1 MSKPQACERVT
12 ERGRA
17 REYVRVGDVRDFAGF
32 KGAATAAR
40 VLCPT
45 IDSEPD
51 TDPRN
56 TTRKRWQPHTL
67 LPTRVKIPMMPKG
80 VEHFVR
86 HTFALY
92 FASGEDSND
101 AERR

>member
-17 REYVRVGDVRDFAGF
+17 RGYVRVTDVRDFAGF

-40 VLCPT
+40 SLCPT
-45 IDSEPD
+45 NNREPD

-56 TTRKRWQPHTL
+56 TTRKPRQPHTL
-67 LPTRVKIPMMPKG
+67 LPTR
-80 VEHFVR
+80 
-86 HTFALY
+86 
-92 FASGEDSND
+92 
-101 AERR
+101 